1 MTRVV
6 RISVAALAFWLLLA
20 LMPAPQAGAPRGKWA
35 PLLSPRHT
43 ELARVTYYGARYDDG
58 AHYCASG
65 QLYYANAPIVALGP
79 AMLAQ
84 ARALSGEHWP
94 LVRLRFADGW
104 VYVARVAD
112 TGAPELEVDLPDAT
126 WQAVTGLDPAVG
138 VAYAEVDV
146 MILEVRGGVA
156 VVNGQIGGRP

>member
-1 MTRVV
+1 MSQMMHCCDRARSSTIQNWRQWEMDE
-6 RISVAALAFWLLLA
+6 RLAFYK
-20 LMPAPQAGAPRGKWA
+20 RK
-35 PLLSPRHT
+35 
-43 ELARVTYYGARYDDG
+43 E
-58 AHYCASG
+58 ASTG
-65 QLYYANAPIVALGP
+65 G
-79 AMLAQ
+79 
-84 ARALSGEHWP
+84 RA
-94 LVRLRFADGW
+94 
-104 VYVARVAD
+104 YVARVAD